1 MAEMKVMLF
10 KTSRIRVDD
19 QGRVCLND
27 IYRAAGF
34 SKNRKPHDWLRG
46 PSGAKEISAL
56 LNRIAGKSRIW
67 TKDEI
72 KSAYYTR
79 RGQDGGTWA
88 HENIAL
94 GYAAYLSADLA
105 VEIRDVFLR
114 YKRGDETLVPE
125 IRENRQRHEDAARQ
139 EIRSHGKT
147 VRRGFTDTLKERG
160 ITAGWQYAQ
169 ITDVTN
175 QHLLG
180 GTARKIKLDRGL
192 PANAKLRDHLRTSE
206 LAYTM
211 ASEAL
216 ATERIEDQ
224 DARGYSACRQETSL
238 AARSIKGAIDADR
251 KDRQRP
257 LIRV

>member
-1 MAEMKVMLF
+1 MPEMKVMLF
-10 KTSRIRVDD
+10 KTSRIRVDE

-27 IYRAAGF
+27 IHRAAGF
-34 SKNRKPHDWLRG
+34 SKNQRPSDWVSN
-46 PSGAKEISAL
+46 PNTANMQIAL
-56 LNRIAGKSRIW
+56 LKQITGKSGNYA
-67 TKDEI
+67 KDEI
-72 KSAYYTR
+72 RSVVYTKTGR
-79 RGQDGGTWA
+79 EGGTWV
-88 HENIAL
+88 HENLAL
-94 GYAAYLSADLA
+94 AYAEYLSPRLG

-125 IRENRQRHEDAARQ
+125 IRENRQKREDAARI
-139 EIRSHGKT
+139 EVRHHGKK
-147 VRRGFTDTLKERG
+147 VRRGFTDTLKEHG

-180 GTARKIKLDRGL
+180 GTAKKIKSERGL
-192 PANAKLRDHLRTSE
+192 HPKANLRDHLPTSE

-224 DARGYSACRQETSL
+224 DAQGYSACRQETSL
-238 AARSIKGAIDADR
+238 AARSIKGAIEADR
-251 KDRQRP
+251 KDRQQR
-257 LIRV
+257 LLR

>member
-1 MAEMKVMLF
+1 MPEMKVMLF
-10 KTSRIRVDD
+10 KTSRIRVDEE
-19 QGRVCLND
+19 GRVCLND
-27 IYRAAGF
+27 IHRAAGF
-34 SKNRKPHDWLRG
+34 SKNQKPHDWLRG
-46 PSGAKEISAL
+46 PSGTKEVSAL

-67 TKDEI
+67 SKDEI

-114 YKRGDETLVPE
+114 YKRGDESLVPE
-125 IRENRQRHEDAARQ
+125 IRENRQKREDVARI
-139 EIRSHGKT
+139 EVRLHGKK

-160 ITAGWQYAQ
+160 ITVGWQYAQ

-175 QHLLG
+175 QTILG
-180 GTARKIKLDRGL
+180 GTAKKLKAKLGL
-192 PANAKLRDHLRTSE
+192 SPNAVLRDHLPTND

-224 DARGYSACRQETSL
+224 DAQGYSACRNETSL
-238 AARSIKGAIDADR
+238 AAQSIKGAIEADR
-251 KDRQRP
+251 KDRQRR
-257 LIRV
+257 LIR